1 MHEAL
6 RLYKQAINL
15 CPPDEKEDLAI
26 FHNNMGICLNK
37 LGLHLEAKGHFST
50 SIMLNPK
57 YVKPLYHRMNIYKA
71 EEEYDHALNDAR
83 KILEID
89 PNFLKPKMELQI
101 IPELERL

>member
-1 MHEAL
+1 
-6 RLYKQAINL
+6 
-15 CPPDEKEDLAI
+15 
-26 FHNNMGICLNK
+26 
-37 LGLHLEAKGHFST
+37 
-50 SIMLNPK
+50 
-57 YVKPLYHRMNIYKA
+57 MNIYKA